1 MSYSSFACYFKLVA
15 SSVGNKRKLEEKCDG
30 LKKDIEGLEGQ
41 LKKSDEEKKA
51 KDNQI
56 KQLNDEMARQDEQ
69 LLKTQNAKKQVCN
82 RVKEVIV
89 ISEKVGSRTILI
101 LDTSFHN

>member
-1 MSYSSFACYFKLVA
+1 M
-15 SSVGNKRKLEEKCDG
+15 
-30 LKKDIEGLEGQ
+30 
-41 LKKSDEEKKA
+41 KKSDEEKKA

-82 RVKEVIV
+82 RNQFSQWRNSNI
-89 ISEKVGSRTILI
+89 
-101 LDTSFHN
+101 